1 MATKY
6 SRGRAWEYKVR
17 DDLRARGYLVV
28 RSAGSKGKVDL
39 MAVMPVVVTAPSQVV
54 HHPGCILLVQCKNKG
69 WGKPSEREA
78 LCELATQYG
87 ALAILASAGSPGIAY
102 RHYSSCTQYTIWG
115 NG

>member
-1 MATKY
+1 MTRYAN
-6 SRGRAWEYKVR
+6 GRRFEYKVR

-39 MAVMPVVVTAPSQVV
+39 MAVGNGEIVL
-54 HHPGCILLVQCKNKG
+54 CQCKNNG

-87 ALAILASAGSPGIAY
+87 ALAILASAGNPGIAY
-102 RHYSSCTQYTIWG
+102 RHYSSCTQYTVWG
-115 NG
+115 NHGD